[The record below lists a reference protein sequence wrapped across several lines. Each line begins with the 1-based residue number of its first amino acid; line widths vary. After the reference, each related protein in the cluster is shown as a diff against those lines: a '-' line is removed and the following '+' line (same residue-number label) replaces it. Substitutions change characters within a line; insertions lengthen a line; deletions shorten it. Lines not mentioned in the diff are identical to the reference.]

1 MTCGEP
7 EGGVLFVGAQSH
19 KHCRPLHLALES
31 IRLDKLAEMADIK
44 R

>member
-1 MTCGEP
+1 MTCDEP
-7 EGGVLFVGAQSH
+7 EGGVLFVSTQLH

-31 IRLDKLAEMADIK
+31 IRLDKLGEMAEFK